1 MYLRHMIRKK
11 DGKVHRYWCLVRSV
25 RVGRRVIQQTV
36 AHLGELDEQGQI
48 QARALARRLIDTPE
62 QAGLFADG
70 NEHLTVP
77 VRLKGIRVERSRQF
91 GDVYLA
97 LALWRG
103 TGLAQLCNELLPAGK
118 ERVAWEKIASVLVAA
133 RLCEPSSELH
143 IAEDWY
149 RRTALCDLLQLG
161 DEEVNK
167 DRLYR
172 GLDHLLK
179 HKAAIEGHLSRRAGE
194 LFAIENEVLLYD
206 VTSTYFEGEAEAN
219 PLAQRGYSRDHRPDC
234 KQVLIA
240 LIVTFD
246 GFPLGY
252 EVFAGNTHD
261 SQTVQTIVTTME
273 ARHGVVGRVWIA
285 DRGMASRENLA
296 WLRQTGRRYIIG
308 APKSELKKFAGALAD
323 TASWREVREG
333 IEVKLTRCPDT
344 GETVILCR
352 SAERRSK
359 EQAMHDKFS
368 RRIQVALE
376 RLAARITRSKR
387 RLDREQVNRQI
398 GRILQQNQRA
408 AQRFNVRL
416 ADDGSGPAGF
426 RLEIEVNAS
435 FDDWAALSEGAY
447 LLRSNISDWR
457 DEQLWKAYIQLTQ
470 AEAAFRIQ
478 KDQLKVRPVWH
489 QRGNRVE
496 AHILVCFLAFVLW
509 KTLEMWQSRAGLGNS
524 PRIILEELAR
534 IQSHDVVLP
543 AATLGQIR
551 LRCVTQPDAAQAALL
566 DRLGITL
573 PKRMRL
579 AEHELPTLA
588 ASA

>member
-1 MYLRHMIRKK
+1 MYLRHTIRKK

-36 AHLGELDEQGQI
+36 AQLGELDEHGRI
-48 QARALARRLIDTPE
+48 EARAFARRLIGTPE
-62 QAGLFADG
+62 QALLFNDSG
-70 NEHLTVP
+70 EHLTVP
-77 VRLKGIRVERSRQF
+77 VRLKGIRIERSRQF

-103 TGLAQLCNELLPAGK
+103 TGLEGLCEQLLPAGK
-118 ERVAWEKIASVLVAA
+118 ERIAWAKMAAVLVAA

-161 DEEVNK
+161 DEGVNK

-172 GLDHLLK
+172 ALDHLLM
-179 HKAAIEGHLSRRAGE
+179 HKAALEAHLSRRCGE
-194 LFAIENEVLLYD
+194 LFAVQNEVLLYD
-206 VTSTYFEGEAEAN
+206 VTSTYFEGQAEAN

-234 KQVLIA
+234 KQVCIA
-240 LIVTFD
+240 LVVTFD

-252 EVFAGNTHD
+252 EVFAGNIHD
-261 SQTVQTIVTTME
+261 SQTLQTIVATME
-273 ARHGVVGRVWIA
+273 ARHGVLGRVWIT
-285 DRGMASRENLA
+285 DRGMASAGNLA

-308 APKSELKKFAGALAD
+308 APKSELKKFGSELARPD
-323 TASWREVREG
+323 GWRTVHEG
-333 IEVKLTRCPDT
+333 VEVKLTCHPET

-352 SAERRSK
+352 SADRRSK
-359 EQAMHDKFS
+359 ERAMHDKFS
-368 RRIQVALE
+368 RRIEAALE
-376 RLAARITRSKR
+376 RLAARIARAQKW
-387 RLDREQVNRQI
+387 LDPAPVNRQI

-408 AQRFNVRL
+408 AARFAITL
-416 ADDGSGPAGF
+416 EPDGCPAGF
-426 RLEIEVNAS
+426 RLRIAHNVS

-447 LLRSNISDWR
+447 LLRSNISDWS

-478 KDQLKVRPVWH
+478 KDQLNLRPIWH
-489 QRGNRVE
+489 QRAERVQ

-509 KTLEMWQSRAGLGNS
+509 KSLEMWQSRARLGNS
-524 PRIILEELAR
+524 PRTVLEELAR

-543 AATLGQIR
+543 TATHGQIR
-551 LRCVTQPDAAQAALL
+551 LRCVTQPDPAQAALL

-579 AEHELPTLA
+579 AEHELPALT